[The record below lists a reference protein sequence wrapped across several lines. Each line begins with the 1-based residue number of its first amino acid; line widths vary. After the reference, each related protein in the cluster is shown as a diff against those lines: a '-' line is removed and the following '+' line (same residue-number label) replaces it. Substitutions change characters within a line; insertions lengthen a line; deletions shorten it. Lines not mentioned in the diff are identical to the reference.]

1 MTSLTM
7 NRRRGGSFLLLLNLS
22 MLAKKPS
29 NLGALLV
36 VASSFLPALVSS
48 SHRACR
54 SFSGFQVMGPMAHTC
69 SLYKCRV

>member
-54 SFSGFQVMGPMAHTC
+54 SGEHDRMKVC
-69 SLYKCRV
+69 RSLCLRSWDP